1 MPPLKKV
8 TVECPACGKPV
19 FFLVEIDWMPPD
31 SDLERVIPFADIQQQ
46 ASAFSSVVNRKK
58 TLACLNV
65 MCSRRFS
72 ILIPQ
77 PGSQRAD

>member
-1 MPPLKKV
+1 MKKV

-19 FFLVEIDWMPPD
+19 FFLAEIDWMPPE
-31 SDLERVIPFADIQQQ
+31 SDLERIIPFAYIMQQ
-46 ASAFSSVVNRKK
+46 AAAFSPLVNRKK

-65 MCSRRFS
+65 MCCRRFS